1 MKQTYNFE
9 QFTPPFLTEKMLRQ
23 ELQKRTERRHTV
35 LLAVAG
41 ALFDA
46 LFVLLGILCLDIYPL
61 LAFGCI
67 CFAVVSTIGSAA
79 IAIVFTQKGG
89 ANHVVACYH

>member
-23 ELQKRTERRHTV
+23 ELQKRTERRHII

-41 ALFDA
+41 ALFET
-46 LFVLLGILCLDIYPL
+46 LFVLLGIL
-61 LAFGCI
+61 A
-67 CFAVVSTIGSAA
+67 
-79 IAIVFTQKGG
+79 
-89 ANHVVACYH
+89 